1 MPKKIDYKSSPSDEE
16 FRQLM
21 RKLIDEAKKEI
32 LVVTGEAGAF
42 KHYEDLKWAIR
53 RAAQRGLKVKVYART
68 PEQSTVNK
76 MLSYG
81 CEVYLGDAV
90 PKDHYTVIDRKV
102 YIESLEHEPH
112 KTGVRKG
119 SAYYDSAK
127 AKEKA
132 REFSQYVSK
141 ARKAKID
148 MTADPLLNALKAP
161 LYFDF
166 EIDSDKIDSSLV

>member
-1 MPKKIDYKSSPSDEE
+1 MPKKIEFKSSSSDEE
-16 FRQLM
+16 FRQVM
-21 RKLIDEAKKEI
+21 CKLIDGAEKEI

-53 RAAQRGLKVKVYART
+53 RAVQRGLKVKVYART

-76 MLSYG
+76 MITYG

-112 KTGVRKG
+112 KTGVRNG
-119 SAYYDSAK
+119 SAYYDPVK
-127 AKEKA
+127 AREKA
-132 REFSQYVSK
+132 REFAHYVSK
-141 ARKAKID
+141 AKKAKID
-148 MTADPLLNALKAP
+148 MTADPLLKMLREP
-161 LYFDF
+161 LTLSF
-166 EIDSDKIDSSLV
+166 ETDSKHMDL